1 MRLKYYVNRHQQVG
15 SGFNHEVHK
24 LGCYWMPSDAKYLG
38 EFDSSEDAL
47 QAAKRTYP
55 DADGCAHCCPEINH
69 DKR

>member
-1 MRLKYYVNRHQQVG
+1 MKHKYYVNRHQQVG

-24 LGCYWMPSDAKYLG
+24 EGCAWMPSDAKYLG

-55 DADGCAHCCPEINH
+55 DADGCIHCCPEINH

>member
-1 MRLKYYVNRHQQVG
+1 MKQKYYVNRHQQVG

-24 LGCYWMPSDAKYLG
+24 EGCAWMPSDAKYLG

-55 DADGCAHCCPEINH
+55 DADGCAFCCPEINH